1 MANAQLNVSFITN
14 RKGGQ
19 NIAYN
24 SYIYRQIRKND
35 DRTFWRC
42 TIEHT
47 GIVTKQILN
56 HINTRCIYEVKP
68 IPFIY
73 QEELNKLLDHDW
85 DDIISKT
92 VVQRIPSFN
101 SAKSS
106 LYRARRKQIPA
117 LPTTRDD
124 IRLDGKW
131 TLYRDN
137 KEVRTLI
144 RRAVVL
150 PLIPLDRIEDV

>member
-1 MANAQLNVSFITN
+1 M
-14 RKGGQ
+14 
-19 NIAYN
+19 
-24 SYIYRQIRKND
+24 
-35 DRTFWRC
+35 
-42 TIEHT
+42 
-47 GIVTKQILN
+47 
-56 HINTRCIYEVKP
+56 EVKP
-68 IPFIY
+68 IPSIY
-73 QEELNKLLDHDW
+73 QEKLNINKLWDHDW
-85 DDIISKT
+85 DDISKT
-92 VVQRIPSFN
+92 VVQRIPTFN